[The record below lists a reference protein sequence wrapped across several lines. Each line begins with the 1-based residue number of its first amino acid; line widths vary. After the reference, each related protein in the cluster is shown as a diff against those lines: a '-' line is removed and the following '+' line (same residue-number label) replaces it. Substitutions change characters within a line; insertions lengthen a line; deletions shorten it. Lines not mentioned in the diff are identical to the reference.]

1 MHRFLIC
8 YVDGWQQYSQLNITP
23 EGLLHS
29 SYVGNI
35 LDFGSYSSPFI
46 SWRILKSSQY
56 PPGNFLFS
64 DLIFLQIFINNIM
77 MFPDRLHSLLDIIFY
92 QAVIDSPVAV
102 QQPVPVF
109 LSNIESIVV
118 DHRFKQLGKRFV

>member
-1 MHRFLIC
+1 MI
-8 YVDGWQQYSQLNITP
+8 S
-23 EGLLHS
+23 GLFCKGLWHS

-64 DLIFLQIFINNIM
+64 DLIFLQIFINNII
-77 MFPDRLHSLLDIIFY
+77 MFPDRLHSLLDIILD
-92 QAVIDSPVAV
+92 QAVIYSPVAV

-109 LSNIESIVV
+109 LGNMQSIIA
-118 DHRFKQLGKRFV
+118 DHRLKQF